1 MRNLAFIAIC
11 LVVFC
16 IPWQEMAIFSEV
28 LSVSF
33 VLGGLTIF
41 LSALAVVMNLR
52 IRKLPPA
59 FPRRAH
65 HRLLQFRLSSPNDS
79 SRDARGSRNDRKAT
93 ASPGQ
98 AFRGNHQSP
107 PTFIEN
113 LAQSAESCFDTS
125 QGIHPAKK
133 IHQGCLKWN
142 NYLLTDSKRPAW
154 R

>member
-59 FPRRAH
+59 LVVLTLYVVVSTASMFWSMDFDISRQRVH
-65 HRLLQFRLSSPNDS
+65 LSSSVCSCLANLRVRRHARPTRLADAQLYRRCMSLAGYNVPRC
-79 SRDARGSRNDRKAT
+79 SRICR
-93 ASPGQ
+93 
-98 AFRGNHQSP
+98 
-107 PTFIEN
+107 
-113 LAQSAESCFDTS
+113 
-125 QGIHPAKK
+125 
-133 IHQGCLKWN
+133 
-142 NYLLTDSKRPAW
+142 
-154 R
+154 